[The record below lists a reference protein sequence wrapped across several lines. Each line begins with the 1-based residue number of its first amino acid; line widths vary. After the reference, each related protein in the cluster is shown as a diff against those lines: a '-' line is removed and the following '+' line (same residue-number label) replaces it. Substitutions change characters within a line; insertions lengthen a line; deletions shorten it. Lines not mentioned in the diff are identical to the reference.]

1 MNFYKF
7 SFSLSSLVRP
17 LTFIIF
23 LFPIS
28 AQIPSY
34 SQPNQSYQS
43 PNDLFTAG
51 KVNSA
56 ILAWT
61 QLINRGI
68 DLYPSLYNRAQA
80 YIVIKQ
86 FKSALSDLNT
96 LEIKRRPFV
105 DPQVLSLKGVVL
117 NELGDYKQAL
127 QNLDLSLKLSK
138 TAYSLTNR
146 GVIYQKLGNL
156 PKAELDF
163 HDASIM
169 DPSYSNFYNLASLQ
183 LSQKK
188 YSECASNAN
197 QALTL
202 LNSPFYPGYTV
213 RGICSYHLNRYE
225 ESIADLLRSASI
237 NQFQPEAYLFL
248 GLALLK
254 VNRAA
259 EAKSYLLRS
268 ADIFLEQSKQP
279 EYQEVMKTLSS
290 IP

>member
-1 MNFYKF
+1 MNLHKF
-7 SFSLSSLVRP
+7 NFLSPSIQF
-17 LTFIIF
+17 LTYFF
-23 LFPIS
+23 LFQIFV
-28 AQIPSY
+28 QIPLY
-34 SQPNQSYQS
+34 SQPNLSSQS
-43 PNDLFTAG
+43 PNDLFAAG

-56 ILAWT
+56 ILVWT

-68 DLYPSLYNRAQA
+68 DVYPSLYNRAQA

-86 FKSALSDLNT
+86 FKSALTDLNV
-96 LEIKRRPFV
+96 LEIKRRPYV

-163 HDASIM
+163 FDASVM
-169 DPSYSNFYNLASLQ
+169 DASYSNFYNLASLQ

-188 YSECASNAN
+188 YSECSINAN
-197 QALTL
+197 KALSL

-237 NQFQPEAYLFL
+237 NQYQPEAYLFL

-254 VNRAA
+254 VNRSA
-259 EAKSYLLRS
+259 EAKSYLLKS

-279 EYQEVMKTLSS
+279 EYQEVMKTLAS

>member
-1 MNFYKF
+1 LKFHKFCFSLF
-7 SFSLSSLVRP
+7 SFARP

-23 LFPIS
+23 LFQIS
-28 AQIPSY
+28 SQTPSY
-34 SQPNQSYQS
+34 SQPSQSFQS
-43 PNDLFTAG
+43 PNDLFTSG

-68 DLYPSLYNRAQA
+68 DVYPSLYNRAQA

-127 QNLDLSLKLSK
+127 QSLDLSLKLSK

-156 PKAELDF
+156 PKAEQDF
-163 HDASIM
+163 LDASII

-188 YSECASNAN
+188 YSDCANNAN
-197 QALTL
+197 KALTL

-213 RGICSYHLNRYE
+213 RGICFYHLNRYE

-248 GLALLK
+248 GMALLK

-259 EAKSYLLRS
+259 EAKSYLLKS

>member
-7 SFSLSSLVRP
+7 NLPFPAFVKF
-17 LTFIIF
+17 LTFIF
-23 LFPIS
+23 FSFQLS
-28 AQIPSY
+28 LQAPSF
-34 SQPNQSYQS
+34 SQSNQPTQS

-80 YIVIKQ
+80 YIVTKQ
-86 FKSALSDLNT
+86 FKLALADLNM
-96 LEIKRRPFV
+96 LEIKRRPYV

-117 NELGDYKQAL
+117 NELGDYNQAL
-127 QNLDLSLKLSK
+127 QSLNLSLKLSK

-146 GVIYQKLGNL
+146 AVIYQKLGNL

-163 HDASIM
+163 HAASIM
-169 DPSYSNFYNLASLQ
+169 VPSYSNFYNLASLQ

-188 YSECASNAN
+188 YSECSINAN
-197 QALTL
+197 KALTL
-202 LNSPFYPGYTV
+202 ITSPFYPGYTT
-213 RGICSYHLNRYE
+213 RGICSYHLTHYE
-225 ESIADLLRSASI
+225 DSIADLLRSASI
-237 NQFQPEAYLFL
+237 NQYQPEAYLFL

-254 VNRAA
+254 VNRSA
-259 EAKSYLLRS
+259 EAKSYLLKS

-279 EYQEVMKTLSS
+279 EYQEVMKTLAS

>member
-1 MNFYKF
+1 MNLHKF
-7 SFSLSSLVRP
+7 NFLSPSIQFLIY
-17 LTFIIF
+17 FF
-23 LFPIS
+23 LFQIS
-28 AQIPSY
+28 VQIPLY
-34 SQPNQSYQS
+34 SQPNLSSQS

-68 DLYPSLYNRAQA
+68 DVYPSLYNRAQA

-86 FKSALSDLNT
+86 FKSALTDLNI
-96 LEIKRRPFV
+96 LEIKRRPYV

-163 HDASIM
+163 FDASVM
-169 DPSYSNFYNLASLQ
+169 DASYSNFYNLASLQ

-188 YSECASNAN
+188 YSECSINAN
-197 QALTL
+197 KALSL

-237 NQFQPEAYLFL
+237 NQYQPEAYLFL

-254 VNRAA
+254 VNRSA
-259 EAKSYLLRS
+259 EAKSYLLKS

-279 EYQEVMKTLSS
+279 EYQEVMKTLAS

>member
-7 SFSLSSLVRP
+7 NFSLSFFVKLLP
-17 LTFIIF
+17 FIFF
-23 LFPIS
+23 LFQIS
-28 AQIPSY
+28 TPSPSF
-34 SQPNQSYQS
+34 SQPNQSSRS
-43 PNDLFTAG
+43 PNDLFSAG
-51 KVNSA
+51 KINAA

-61 QLINRGI
+61 QLINRGT

-86 FKSALSDLNT
+86 FKLALTDLNI

-117 NELGDYKQAL
+117 NELGDYNQAL
-127 QNLDLSLKLSK
+127 KNLDLSLKLSK

-156 PKAELDF
+156 PKAALDF
-163 HDASIM
+163 HEASIM

-188 YSECASNAN
+188 YSECALNAN

-254 VNRAA
+254 VNRPA
-259 EAKSYLLRS
+259 EAKSYLLKS

-279 EYQEVMKTLSS
+279 EYQEVMKTLAS